1 MKRFRK
7 IAIFVKNNRI
17 MITSFRTLLSV
28 VLLPAAIALSCS
40 KDEIDVALDRLD
52 KVLDDKDIYRE
63 EFEANADRMRKR
75 LNKADTDSLR
85 WNRAE
90 DLFWM
95 YFHNQLDSSD
105 RYLSLME
112 RYCST
117 PAQKFETRMSAVR
130 VDFLR
135 GNNNLAVKRFKSV
148 DPYSLPEEMYDSYLS
163 SARALYNHLWKMSED
178 SVLRE
183 GYQDTLLTYINASIA
198 LDTVSF
204 TGVRTKAQQARLTGD
219 LDNAIELYERLY
231 FQTDAKAHA
240 KAAVAYNIASIYNQK
255 GCVNDYIK
263 WLINAAEADF
273 HAANRDYLALY
284 ELALLLEDNQLD
296 RAERFINLNLTD
308 VLAGDFRLRIPNSGK
323 AQMIISNASLIRNKS
338 RILWLAAG
346 LGGLSLM
353 CVIIG
358 FLLVYS
364 FRQRRKFAR
373 SREIILNV
381 NEQLKKANAELN
393 DANLIK
399 DSYVFRYMELSVNYL
414 ETYDQYRHD
423 LLKLFKSEGVDAV
436 VKALRSPSK
445 MYMEYDNFYRIFD
458 ETFLGL
464 YPDFVHK
471 VNMLLREDSRFPE
484 TSSTTLTTE
493 LRILAAIRIGITQS
507 GKIATFLKCSPA
519 TVYTYR
525 TKLRNAA
532 LCPKEDFESAVAGL

>member
-1 MKRFRK
+1 MLS
-7 IAIFVKNNRI
+7 
-17 MITSFRTLLSV
+17 MILF
-28 VLLPAAIALSCS
+28 PAAIALSCS
-40 KDEIDVALDRLD
+40 KDEIEVALDRLD

-63 EFEANADRMRKR
+63 EFDANADQMRKK
-75 LNKADTDSLR
+75 LEKAGTDSLR

-112 RYCST
+112 RYCSS
-117 PAQKFETRMSAVR
+117 PAQKFETKMVAVR
-130 VDFLR
+130 VDLLR
-135 GNNNLAVKRFKSV
+135 GNNDLAVKRFKSV
-148 DPYSLPEEMYDSYLS
+148 NPYSLSKEMHDSYLS

-178 SVLRE
+178 SLLRE
-183 GYQDTLLTYINASIA
+183 DYQDTLLAYLNASIA
-198 LDTVSF
+198 LDTVTFS
-204 TGVRTKAQQARLTGD
+204 GRRAKAQLARLTGD
-219 LDNAIELYERLY
+219 LDNAIKLYEHLY
-231 FQTDAKAHA
+231 FQTDAKVHA
-240 KAAVAYNIASIYNQK
+240 KAALAYNIASIYNQK
-255 GCVNDYIK
+255 GSVNDYIM

-323 AQMIISNASLIRNKS
+323 AQIIISNASLLRSKS
-338 RILWLAAG
+338 RIRWLVVG

-353 CVIIG
+353 CMIIG

-364 FRQRRKFAR
+364 FRQRRKLAR
-373 SREIILNV
+373 SREIILQV
-381 NEQLKKANAELN
+381 NEKLKKANAELN

-399 DSYVFRYMELSVNYL
+399 DSYVFRYMELSVKYL
-414 ETYDQYRHD
+414 DTYDQYRHD
-423 LLKLFKSEGVDAV
+423 ILKLFKSDGVDAV
-436 VKALRSPSK
+436 VKTLRSPSK

-471 VNMLLREDSRFPE
+471 VNLLLREDSRFPE
-484 TSSTTLTTE
+484 TSAKSLPTE

-532 LCPKEDFESAVAGL
+532 LCPKEDFEASVAGL